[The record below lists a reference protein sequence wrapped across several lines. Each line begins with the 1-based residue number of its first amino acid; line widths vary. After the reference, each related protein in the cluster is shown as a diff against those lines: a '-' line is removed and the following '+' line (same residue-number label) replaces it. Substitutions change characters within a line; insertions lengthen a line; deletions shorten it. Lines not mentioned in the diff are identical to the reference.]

1 MKITITAKG
10 LRPFLRLLQTGMI
23 LRVPQGT
30 SVRET
35 LVKHFGM
42 DPAYLENRI
51 QTLFLNGKPV
61 DDLDAAVVAEGS
73 VLALSAAMPGLV
85 GATLRRGSYL
95 AAMRQCIE
103 AGAPPPGTGKTPV
116 RVTVKLFNMVAKELG
131 PERLT
136 AGIVVDGST
145 FHAFLKDEEAV
156 LRKDGLKITVD
167 ACLRRERGRQ
177 GGPVSL
183 PDVLSMDLRGKDL
196 FLRIDAAA
204 S

>member
-1 MKITITAKG
+1 MKITVTAKR
-10 LRPFLRLLQTGMI
+10 LRPFMRLLETG
-23 LRVPQGT
+23 LVLKVPNGV
-30 SVRET
+30 SVRQA

-61 DDLDAAVVAEGS
+61 DDMDTALVAEGS

-85 GATLRRGSYL
+85 GATMRRGSYL
-95 AAMRQCIE
+95 AAMRQRIE
-103 AGAPPPGTGKTPV
+103 AGEIPPETGKTPV

-131 PERLT
+131 PDRFA

-167 ACLRRERGRQ
+167 

-183 PDVLSMDLRGKDL
+183 PDILSMDLEGKDL
-196 FLRIDAAA
+196 FVRIVEAA
-204 S
+204 SNAF